1 MSQAMSGGTGGG
13 GAGQFGDTTFTKVFV
28 GGLAWETH
36 KEGMRAYFEQFGDIL
51 EAVVITDKNTGRS
64 KGYGFVTFREPE
76 AALRACIDPYPVIDG
91 RRANCNLAYLGVN
104 KSKTAPVPPYLQPY
118 AHVYGGGNMRAMKSI
133 QTAGAGASL
142 MSFVPADHGI
152 QQGIP
157 TTYNPYAGYSPYF
170 SDYGYPLQSYYQAA
184 YGGLQGA
191 QQQYAAV
198 FGGGATAA
206 GLTMATAPNS
216 SGGLYPYF
224 QYGPATAAGY
234 SLAHQYPQLYQYA
247 AAGVGAT
254 TAAAATLNTVAGGL
268 QQYAGAVAFTPN
280 SIGQAGVTMS
290 MTTAPTLSAPTTQY
304 QLSRLIPSHLAAAPD
319 QKPSLA

>member
-1 MSQAMSGGTGGG
+1 MLISGIPHISR
-13 GAGQFGDTTFTKVFV
+13 TTAIRWYYYYT
-28 GGLAWETH
+28 
-36 KEGMRAYFEQFGDIL
+36 YSDISPL
-51 EAVVITDKNTGRS
+51 I
-64 KGYGFVTFREPE
+64 
-76 AALRACIDPYPVIDG
+76 
-91 RRANCNLAYLGVN
+91 NL
-104 KSKTAPVPPYLQPY
+104 SC
-118 AHVYGGGNMRAMKSI
+118 HSI
-133 QTAGAGASL
+133 QADDIYVRTCHVVL
-142 MSFVPADHGI
+142 MI
-152 QQGIP
+152 I
-157 TTYNPYAGYSPYF
+157 YACKN
-170 SDYGYPLQSYYQAA
+170 LQSYYQQP

-247 AAGVGAT
+247 AAGVGTT

-280 SIGQAGVTMS
+280 SIGQAG
-290 MTTAPTLSAPTTQY
+290 
-304 QLSRLIPSHLAAAPD
+304 
-319 QKPSLA
+319 